1 MNIAEWTIRNRV
13 TSLTIFA
20 LIIVAGIM
28 TFRNIP
34 RQEDPDFI
42 IRTAMITTVFPG
54 ASPQKVEELV
64 TDKLEEKIR
73 EMAEVETVTSESLSG
88 LSLISVDVYESI
100 KDVTPIWTKLRN
112 KVDDAMPDL
121 PAEAGKPMV
130 NDEFGDVFGFL
141 IAVTG
146 DGYSYREV
154 EDYADMV
161 RNKLMTVDGIA
172 KVDRWGRQEE
182 RVFIEFSNARFAE
195 LGLSPFML
203 QSIIRAQNTIQ
214 PSGQIFANPERINLR
229 ASGEFNSV
237 DDIRNMNLRKPGGKD
252 SIALEDVTT
261 IHRGFKEPPST
272 MVRYNGQDC
281 ILLAVSMAV
290 GNNISEVG
298 QRLRDKSDEVLAS
311 LPVGIGLDYVIYTPD
326 YVDEAVDGFVINLG
340 QSFIFVVA
348 VMLLFAGL
356 RVGLICGA
364 LVPMA
369 MLACIAFMPMF
380 DVFLQRIS
388 IASMIIALGILVD
401 NGVVVSENILV
412 QLEAGADR
420 MTAVKRTVS
429 ELSFPLLAASLT
441 TIFAFLPIPL
451 APSSAGEYC
460 VSLFIVITITLLA
473 SWLLSM
479 TMVPMMCY
487 GLLKPQPSEQTFSG
501 RIYRTYRSLLTAAL
515 KQRTVFMGIILILCA
530 LSFWGFRFV
539 PKIFFPPNERAQF
552 MIDFWLPYGTDI
564 RVTSE
569 RSAKLEEF
577 LQKDP
582 AFESMVTFIGAGG
595 PRWYLPLDLEQN
607 NENLTTFVVNID
619 DFDSLPGI
627 MDRTEAE
634 LQAHY
639 PDLRYRLKEMM
650 LGPPSGAAI
659 EIRISGDDMTTLYRL
674 RDNIADLLH
683 KQDSVVS
690 VWDDWGNFTKQ
701 MVVQVDQNRARR
713 AGLTSADIASSIQMQ
728 MSELQVSDFR
738 EGDKVIPIVLRT
750 NRNYRD
756 QLDKLLAINVYSSED
771 NISAPLLQVADII
784 PEWQPA
790 DVRRRDQ
797 VRTMTVQADVEGEFA
812 SEVLARVKPEI
823 EKLMDSGEWPAGYT
837 LEYGGS
843 DEKSAE
849 SQAALMENMPLAMGL
864 LILILVIQF
873 NSIKKPMIIML
884 TLPPMM
890 LGITPGMVL
899 TQSPFGFMPMLGMI
913 SLLGI
918 IVNNAIMLLDR
929 MDLLQKDGM
938 SLADSV
944 VVAALQRSRP
954 IIMTTVTT
962 IIGLAPLIYSG
973 GGMWRPMAIL
983 MASGLAGATV
993 LTLLLCPV
1001 LYSLFYKVRFKDW
1014 RWDPAILESVK

>member
-1 MNIAEWTIRNRV
+1 MNIAEWTIRNKV
-13 TSLTIFA
+13 TSLTVFVLVA
-20 LIIVAGIM
+20 VAGIM
-28 TFRNIP
+28 TFRTIP

-42 IRTAMITTVFPG
+42 VRSAVITTKFPG

-64 TDKLEEKIR
+64 TDKLEEKVR

-88 LSLISVDVYESI
+88 LSIISVDVYESF
-100 KDVTPIWTKLRN
+100 KNMAPIWSKLRN

-121 PAEAGKPMV
+121 PAEAGTPMV

-154 EDYADMV
+154 EDYADIL
-161 RNKLMTVDGIA
+161 RNKLLTVDGIA
-172 KVDRWGRQEE
+172 KVERWGRQEE

-195 LGLSPFML
+195 LGISPFL
-203 QSIIRAQNTIQ
+203 LRSVIRAQNTIQ
-214 PSGQIFANPERINLR
+214 PSGQIFSNPERINLR
-229 ASGEFNSV
+229 ASGEFQTV
-237 DDIRNMNLRKPGGKD
+237 DDIRNMSLRKPGGKD
-252 SIALEDVTT
+252 SIALQDITSV
-261 IHRGFKEPPST
+261 HRGFKEPPSN
-272 MVRYNGQDC
+272 MVRYNGKNC

-298 QRLRDKSDEVLAS
+298 QQLRAKSDETLVA
-311 LPVGIGLDYVIYTPD
+311 LPVGIGVEYVIYTPD
-326 YVDEAVDGFVINLG
+326 YVDEAVNGFVVNLG
-340 QSFIFVVA
+340 QSFVFVIA
-348 VMLLFAGL
+348 VMLLFAGM

-369 MLACIAFMPMF
+369 MLACISFMPMF

-460 VSLFIVITITLLA
+460 VSLFIVISITLLA

-487 GLLKPQPSEQTFSG
+487 GLLKPKPSDQTFSG
-501 RIYRTYRSLLTAAL
+501 RIYRMYRGLLSGAL
-515 KQRTVFMGIILILCA
+515 KQRTVFMVVILGLCA
-530 LSFWGFRFV
+530 VSFWGFRFV

-569 RSAKLEEF
+569 RTAKLEAF
-577 LQKDP
+577 LKKDP
-582 AFESMVTFIGAGG
+582 AFESMITFIGSGG

-619 DFDSLPGI
+619 SFDSLSGV
-627 MDRTEAE
+627 MTRTD
-634 LQAHY
+634 AHLREFF
-639 PDLRYRLKEMM
+639 PDVRFRLKEMM

-659 EIRISGDDMTTLYRL
+659 EIRISGDDMGTLYSL
-674 RDNIADLLH
+674 RDKLADILR
-683 KQDSVVS
+683 QRDSVVS
-690 VWDDWGNFTKQ
+690 VWDDWGNWTKQ

-728 MSELQVSDFR
+728 MSEMQVSDFR

-750 NRNYRD
+750 DKNFRD
-756 QLDKLLAINVYSSED
+756 QLDKLLAINVYSAED
-771 NISAPLLQVADII
+771 NIAAPLLQVADII

-812 SEVLARVKPEI
+812 SEVLAVVKPEI
-823 EKLMDSGEWPAGYT
+823 EKLMASEEWPAGYS

-849 SQAALMENMPLAMGL
+849 SQDALMANMPLAMGL
-864 LILILVIQF
+864 LILVLVIQF
-873 NSIKKPMIIML
+873 NSIKKPLIIML

-929 MDLLQKDGM
+929 MELLQKRGM
-938 SLADSV
+938 GVADSV
-944 VVAALQRSRP
+944 VVAAQQRSRP

-962 IIGLAPLIYSG
+962 IIGLVPLIYSG

-1001 LYSLFYKVRFKDW
+1001 LYSLFYQVRFKGW
-1014 RWDPAILESVK
+1014 RWDPAVLDTLK